1 MILLSLILLLGI
13 SATPDLHS
21 ATEDS
26 SQLTRAAR
34 AIDTLNQN
42 FIVSDGLLA
51 FSHFNEDGIRILSQ
65 NADNNAQEIAR
76 AILDKNMPGIGSGDG
91 YYLAINGNNHSA
103 GGFGQSWTTYP
114 KTVAQLKKIKETDPH
129 STTGDGGSGYA
140 EGHAAPIS
148 TPTPELMATTIPP
161 AIPTPTTLPQPAPSH
176 PAAGATSTTS
186 GHTPPLNTAS
196 GATPAPSA
204 TVPPA
209 HAHHQPTPTTPP
221 TQPMAPQEAP
231 LPQSNTGPQP
241 TVPPTHPTPTPA
253 TPHTTQTGNTG
264 EATGSR
270 ATLPQQPSQPVV
282 QPPLTPPI
290 RTRIPYT
297 KTQKGAIGGGF
308 LTTAAGLAW
317 LFTLLAQKES
327 REDIKLF
334 WGKLFSKKT
343 RAAVATRAAR
353 IRSEIKRHGNESIGA
368 LTTTLAGL
376 GLLLYGGLPRYQKPT
391 HPQAHGA
398 EGTN

>member
-13 SATPDLHS
+13 GTMPDLHS
-21 ATEDS
+21 S
-26 SQLTRAAR
+26 SERALKTQAEI
-34 AIDTLNQN
+34 ALATLNAALPAEAEKLRL
-42 FIVSDGLLA
+42 SDFNATGQRDLA
-51 FSHFNEDGIRILSQ
+51 LNIRCPANELARVILNHHQS
-65 NADNNAQEIAR
+65 
-76 AILDKNMPGIGSGDG
+76 GYFGGDG
-91 YYLAINGNNHSA
+91 YYTALTGNNHSSA
-103 GGFGQSWTTYP
+103 GNGERGAYLNV
-114 KTVAQLKKIKETDPH
+114 VAQLKKIRDAAPH
-129 STTGDGGSGYA
+129 STTGDGGSGSA
-140 EGHAAPIS
+140 EGHAAPPS
-148 TPTPELMATTIPP
+148 MPMRELMDTTTPLATLH
-161 AIPTPTTLPQPAPSH
+161 PTALPQPATSH

-209 HAHHQPTPTTPP
+209 HAHHQPTPTTPH
-221 TQPMAPQEAP
+221 TQPMAPQEVP

-241 TVPPTHPTPTPA
+241 TVPPAHPTPTPA
-253 TPHTTQTGNTG
+253 TPHTTPTGNTE

-327 REDIKLF
+327 REDMQLF

-343 RAAVATRAAR
+343 RATVATRAAR
-353 IRSEIKRHGNESIGA
+353 IRSEIKRHGHESIGA

-376 GLLLYGGLPRYQKPT
+376 VLLLYGGVPRYKNRSVAP
-391 HPQAHGA
+391 A
-398 EGTN
+398 EIGRADA

>member
-13 SATPDLHS
+13 GTMPDLHS
-21 ATEDS
+21 S
-26 SQLTRAAR
+26 SNDPLNDRAEI
-34 AIDTLNQN
+34 AIATLNGALSTN
-42 FIVSDGLLA
+42 AKKFELSD
-51 FSHFNEDGIRILSQ
+51 FNETGIRALSS
-65 NADNNAQEIAR
+65 NSRHKAKAIAF
-76 AILDKNMPGIGSGDG
+76 ALLEHHTSGWIGGSG
-91 YYLAINGNNHSA
+91 YYTALTGNNQSLWGA
-103 GGFGQSWTTYP
+103 GERGAYL
-114 KTVAQLKKIKETDPH
+114 TVVEQLKQIRDTAPH
-129 STTGDGGSGYA
+129 STTGDGGSGSA
-140 EGHAAPIS
+140 KSHVAPIP
-148 TPTPELMATTIPP
+148 TPTPELMATTI
-161 AIPTPTTLPQPAPSH
+161 PQPAPSH
-176 PAAGATSTTS
+176 PAAGATSTTT
-186 GHTPPLNTAS
+186 GHTPPLNAAPAS
-196 GATPAPSA
+196 GSLPTPSA
-204 TVPPA
+204 
-209 HAHHQPTPTTPP
+209 
-221 TQPMAPQEAP
+221 
-231 LPQSNTGPQP
+231 

-253 TPHTTQTGNTG
+253 TPHTTPTGNTE

-297 KTQKGAIGGGF
+297 KTQKGAMGGGF

-334 WGKLFSKKT
+334 WGELFSKKT
-343 RAAVATRAAR
+343 KAAVATRAAR

-391 HPQAHGA
+391 HTPAHGA